1 MSGFNNTEIKD
12 LKQKFQGRKIAVV
25 GDMML
30 DGYYWGDV
38 KRISPEAPVPVVEIE
53 KEFFRFGGAA
63 NVLLNIK
70 GLGGN
75 PLPVGLIG
83 EDQEGN
89 IFKDLLAESGISEA
103 GLITTA
109 SRPTTVKIRVIA
121 DKQHIVRIDK
131 EVKDDISGELED
143 RVVSNITKVIDE
155 VDAVLLQDY
164 NKGVLTESSISSIIN
179 IANKKN
185 KLITVDPKF
194 LNFFNYKNVTVFK
207 PNKKE
212 TEDAFNM
219 RIVTDEDIN
228 NAGSLLLEKLNAEYV
243 LLTLSEKGIAMF
255 DKNKNISRIPT
266 KARKVADVSGAG
278 DTVIATL
285 TMAMASGIEVS
296 NAAYLANYAGGLVC
310 EEMGIAPIII
320 DQLIDELLDDIK

>member
-1 MSGFNNTEIKD
+1 MTAFTSSEIKD
-12 LKQKFQGRKIAVV
+12 FRKKFQDRKIAVV

-38 KRISPEAPVPVVEIE
+38 KRISPEAPVPVVEVE

-70 GLGGN
+70 SLGGN
-75 PLPVGLIG
+75 PIPVGLIG
-83 EDQEGN
+83 DDQEGN
-89 IFKDLLAESGISEA
+89 IFKGLLAENSIEET
-103 GLITTA
+103 GLITTDA
-109 SRPTTVKIRVIA
+109 RPTSVKVRVIA
-121 DKQHIVRIDK
+121 NKQHIVRIDK
-131 EVKDDISGELED
+131 EIKDDISGDLEK
-143 RVVSNITKVIDE
+143 NIVANIEKVIDE

-164 NKGVLTESSISSIIN
+164 NKGVLTESTISSIIE
-179 IANKKN
+179 IANKKD

-212 TEDAFNM
+212 TEDAFNI

-228 NAGSLLLEKLNAEYV
+228 NAGSMLLEKLNAEYV

-255 DKNKNISRIPT
+255 DKSKNIARIPT

-278 DTVIATL
+278 DTV
-285 TMAMASGIEVS
+285 
-296 NAAYLANYAGGLVC
+296 NRN
-310 EEMGIAPIII
+310 I
-320 DQLIDELLDDIK
+320 DNGNVRGN